1 MTIGLVKKKYT
12 IKGVSPLMCHNGQL
26 ANPFNPIVKEMKKI
40 SGKRKKTDDDLNEL
54 ADLEWMGG
62 LYVNDDGIP
71 CIPSSLLKATL
82 INSAKKSR
90 LGRQFTAGLFI
101 SDNPIIEHKDNER
114 SVEDLKQDP
123 KFRDQR
129 MVKVQTS
136 KILRTRPVF
145 PEWKL
150 TFEVAYMPDQ
160 IDERDLDEAVERAGY
175 IIGIGDYRPEFGRF
189 EVA

>member
-1 MTIGLVKKKYT
+1 MPVGLAKKKYT

-40 SGKRKKTDDDLNEL
+40 TSKRKKTDDDLNEL

-71 CIPSSLLKATL
+71 CIPSNLLKATL
-82 INSAKKSR
+82 VNSAKKSR
-90 LGRQFTAGLFI
+90 LGKQFTAGLFI
-101 SDNPIIEHKDNER
+101 SDSPVIQHTGQER
-114 SVEDLKQDP
+114 TVEELRTDP
-123 KFRDQR
+123 KHRDQR

-136 KILRTRPVF
+136 KLLRTRPIF
-145 PEWKL
+145 PDWKL

-160 IDERDLDEAVERAGY
+160 IDERDLDQAMETAGY
-175 IIGIGDYRPEFGRF
+175 IIGLGDYRPEFGRF
-189 EVA
+189 EVV